1 MKWNHYSVDLS
12 QFVDKIIWIKLDVYS
27 INGGVIA
34 FDNFNTIG
42 CQEPVSP
49 NNLELTS
56 TGLYSL
62 AGTFSQGIADN
73 YLIVMYPHYC
83 TRFTARRRLSLRN
96 QYLYWKRKSY
106 SK

>member
-42 CQEPVSP
+42 CQEPVS

-62 AGTFSQGIADN
+62 AGTFSQAL
-73 YLIVMYPHYC
+73 LIII
-83 TRFTARRRLSLRN
+83 
-96 QYLYWKRKSY
+96 
-106 SK
+106 